1 VPHLIAGRRLSRP
14 RLGVRGKFVASVSVL
29 VATVLAVSLVS
40 LLGLARMAD
49 EANTLYADN
58 LTTSQNSSDL
68 VAATLTLHES
78 ALYEL
83 ATSNPATEA
92 DLTDEF
98 NVTLLPNVYLAIS
111 ALRASTAG
119 NSSSAQAIDQIEF
132 GLRQYLLLRRSFSS
146 VMTLSREARS
156 QLADRTDTVLESVVD
171 LAEQLNQHE
180 KVEAE
185 ENKDRLDATYRGT
198 RRLLAGSVAAALLLG
213 LIVATALSRNL
224 MPRIRRYSAFA
235 TDIAADRPT
244 APLVPTSHDELTDLG
259 SALNDMVRQ
268 RTSAGVAQ
276 EWQTEFVE
284 TLQVTGSEEEAHLLI
299 QRHLQRSISSGDV
312 LVLKRNNSANRL
324 EAATDLADDSQLG
337 ERLVGAAPSACLAL
351 RLGRTHHEGI
361 DSGALMG
368 CTLCGNRGQLS
379 TCEPLMISGEVI
391 GSVLVSHRSALDG
404 EARSKIRSTV
414 AQAAPMLANLRN
426 LALAEFRANND
437 PLTGLPNKRATE
449 DTLKR
454 MVAQANRSIAPF
466 SAIMLDLDHFKQ
478 INDRFGHAMGD
489 EVLAAVGAAIKSCL
503 RDSDFGGRFGGE
515 EFLILLP
522 DTSTDGAMNVAEKL
536 RYTIALVS
544 VPGVD
549 REITASLGVAGLL
562 EHAGNS
568 IGLLREADRAQY
580 AAKAAGRNQT
590 KLATI
595 SSEAAQE
602 LAQALP
608 ATS

>member
-1 VPHLIAGRRLSRP
+1 
-14 RLGVRGKFVASVSVL
+14 
-29 VATVLAVSLVS
+29 
-40 LLGLARMAD
+40 M
-49 EANTLYADN
+49 
-58 LTTSQNSSDL
+58 
-68 VAATLTLHES
+68 
-78 ALYEL
+78 
-83 ATSNPATEA
+83 
-92 DLTDEF
+92 
-98 NVTLLPNVYLAIS
+98 
-111 ALRASTAG
+111 
-119 NSSSAQAIDQIEF
+119 
-132 GLRQYLLLRRSFSS
+132 
-146 VMTLSREARS
+146 
-156 QLADRTDTVLESVVD
+156 
-171 LAEQLNQHE
+171 
-180 KVEAE
+180 
-185 ENKDRLDATYRGT
+185 
-198 RRLLAGSVAAALLLG
+198 
-213 LIVATALSRNL
+213 ALSRNL

-244 APLVPTSHDELTDLG
+244 DPLMPTSHDELTDLG
-259 SALNDMVRQ
+259 SALNAMVQQ
-268 RTSAGVAQ
+268 RTSAGIAQ

-299 QRHLQRSISSGDV
+299 QRHLQRSISSGEV

-324 EAATDLADDSQLG
+324 EAATDLAGDSRLG

-351 RLGRTHHEGI
+351 RLGRTHQESI
-361 DSGALMG
+361 DTSALMG
-368 CTLCGNRGQLS
+368 CTLCGDRGLLS

-404 EARSKIRSTV
+404 ETRSKIRSTV

-489 EVLAAVGAAIKSCL
+489 EVLAAVGSAIKACL
-503 RDSDFGGRFGGE
+503 RESDFGGRFGGE
-515 EFLILLP
+515 EFLVLLP
-522 DTSTDGAMNVAEKL
+522 DTSTDGAMSVAEKL
-536 RYTIALVS
+536 RYTIALIS

-568 IGLLREADRAQY
+568 VGLLREADRAQY

-590 KLATI
+590 KLATV
-595 SSEAAQE
+595 SSESTQE
-602 LAQALP
+602 LAQIP
-608 ATS
+608 PVTP